1 MKSLRDGFAAA
12 AAINPPENPMSQ
24 SETDEYF
31 GQVGRALLGR
41 DLPESR
47 SHDLLF
53 TIQKA
58 LADSARYVALAPL
71 QSGLAEDS
79 SLTPPQK
86 KELLDAIRAYR
97 SAVSLVS
104 GDREKPH

>member
-1 MKSLRDGFAAA
+1 
-12 AAINPPENPMSQ
+12 MSQ
-24 SETDEYF
+24 RQTDEYF

-53 TIQKA
+53 TVQKE
-58 LADSARYVALAPL
+58 LADSARYVAIAPL
-71 QSGLAEDS
+71 QSGIAEDS

-97 SAVSLVS
+97 AAVSLIS
-104 GDREKPH
+104 GEREPSN